1 MRIRRRRALALPGA
15 ASPLLRMIA
24 ARWVVLLPGAAQQS
38 TTVQPGAGDSAWAGM
53 QEALLWSTTALFV
66 C

>member
-1 MRIRRRRALALPGA
+1 
-15 ASPLLRMIA
+15 MIA